1 MVNSCRRAIRF
12 LWAHRAPFFPCFKRH
27 HAVSFPFS
35 FWRTASAPYA
45 FAYCRIARLR
55 RFLFPVAMPR
65 MLALSLGVMRLH
77 IPDRPAFFTRRA
89 MLQSSCVLFAM
100 MRSITASSISCDVPL
115 LSSCKRRK
123 GLEISGASFLFPLWY
138 SAASQPSDIRKNP
151 SILGW
156 TPRSAR
162 ECIRRPERSRMLSCS
177 QILRFA
183 VPKRP
188 KASLISGS
196 QSRRLPHGT
205 ADRRRRV
212 PPQPTGYRRV
222 GRTPR

>member
-162 ECIRRPERSRMLSCS
+162 ECIRASGEVTNVVVFANSPFCGAEATKSFPDFRYGRSC
-177 QILRFA
+177 
-183 VPKRP
+183 
-188 KASLISGS
+188 
-196 QSRRLPHGT
+196 
-205 ADRRRRV
+205 RV
-212 PPQPTGYRRV
+212 PHRCV
-222 GRTPR
+222 